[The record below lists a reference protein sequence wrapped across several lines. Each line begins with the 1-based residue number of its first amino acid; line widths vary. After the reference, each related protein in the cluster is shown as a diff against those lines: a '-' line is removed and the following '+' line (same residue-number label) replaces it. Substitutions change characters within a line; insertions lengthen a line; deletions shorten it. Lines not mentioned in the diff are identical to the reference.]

1 MIRFLKKNG
10 AMGLKKIGLLLGLF
24 IITLTI
30 GIPFTQGEENQLAT
44 SITTLARTIT
54 KQFGTIEA
62 KVAAVDGDN
71 IYLNVGKKQFIKED
85 TVYEILTE
93 GSTFNDPVNR
103 GKLGVLETHVAD
115 IKIVAVRDAF
125 SIGQVINPVPDTNPI
140 PIKVGQK
147 AIEKAKQF
155 SIAVVQFEY
164 LNSKDIAT
172 PRVAQELMIN
182 ELINTQRFVVA
193 ESATTDRVVKQLLNT
208 DTPGTTPA
216 SPDTIGTVQFT
227 RNLGKMLGVNYVMYG
242 QLTDLPGFMELQCRV
257 HEAQSGVGI
266 AAGSIQIIPTV
277 INQASTGNKNP

>member
-1 MIRFLKKNG
+1 MRKVR
-10 AMGLKKIGLLLGLF
+10 LF
-24 IITLTI
+24 IELIIILLSI
-30 GIPFTQGEENQLAT
+30 IIPLAQGEENQLAS

-71 IYLNVGKKQFIKED
+71 IYLNVGKKQYVKED
-85 TVYEILTE
+85 TVYEIVAE
-93 GSTFNDPVNR
+93 GGSFNDPVNR
-103 GKLGVLETHVAD
+103 GKLGMLETHVAD
-115 IKIVAVRDAF
+115 IKIVAVRDTFA
-125 SIGQVINPVPDTNPI
+125 IGQVINQVPEMNPI

-147 AIEKAKQF
+147 ALEKTKKL

-172 PRVAQELMIN
+172 PMVAQELMIN
-182 ELINTQRFVVA
+182 ELINTGRFVVA
-193 ESATTDRVVKQLLNT
+193 ESVTTDKVVKQLLAT
-208 DTPGTTPA
+208 ETPGTNPP

-227 RNLGKMLGVNYVMYG
+227 RNLGKMLGVDYVMYG

-266 AAGSIQIIPTV
+266 AAGNVQIIPTV
-277 INQASTGNKNP
+277 INPSPTETNNP